1 MVFPINPNPL
11 PDTTGTSTNKIRV
24 EQVQRVAPVTLND
37 QVMADPKAA
46 VNLAMPTSHTEASRT
61 ARQALAHAGLVAHTD
76 GGTAALT
83 PSQHA
88 AITAAKQLAQNPLTP
103 DLTKLLNSVGDA
115 NDPRTLVT
123 RWPDDAVSKEQK
135 PSTTENALR
144 QNLQGLY
151 QNLARSP
158 MFAAHALATLLG
170 PRLGQG
176 HIDDKNSALIQ
187 EVNELVQSVSSES
200 PAAKEAARLLMH
212 GILNW
217 QGEFLPGVKASIV
230 REDIWEKDPKHEG
243 QMIRGSKITMEM
255 NLPQTGPFKVV
266 GVQFQDWV
274 NLTIQPPE
282 AFRASFVAERS
293 ALESRLKEQIPM
305 DVRYQMAKADNPAAG
320 TVHE

>member
-1 MVFPINPNPL
+1 MVIPINPNPL
-11 PDTTGTSTNKIRV
+11 PDTTGNSVNKIRV

-46 VNLAMPTSHTEASRT
+46 INLATPTSHAEASRM

-76 GGTAALT
+76 GDAATLT
-83 PSQHA
+83 PSQQA
-88 AITAAKQLAQNPLTP
+88 AAAAKQLAQNPLTP
-103 DLTKLLNSVGDA
+103 DLAKLLNSVGDA
-115 NDPRTLVT
+115 NNPRTLVT
-123 RWPDDAVSKEQK
+123 QWPDDAVGKEQK
-135 PSTTENALR
+135 PSSSENALR
-144 QNLQGLY
+144 QNLQGLH

-158 MFAAHALATLLG
+158 MFAAHALAALLG

-187 EVNELVQSVSSES
+187 QVKELMQSVSSES

-243 QMIRGSKITMEM
+243 QMLRGSKITMEM

-266 GVQFQDWV
+266 GVQFADWV

-282 AFRASFVAERS
+282 AFRESFVAERS

-305 DVRYQMAKADNPAAG
+305 DVRYQMAKVDIPPAA
-320 TVHE
+320 TAHE

>member
-1 MVFPINPNPL
+1 MVIPINPNPL
-11 PDTTGTSTNKIRV
+11 PDTTGNSVNKIRV

-46 VNLAMPTSHTEASRT
+46 VNLAMPTSHAEASRT

-76 GGTAALT
+76 GDASALT
-83 PSQHA
+83 PSQQA
-88 AITAAKQLAQNPLTP
+88 AAAAAKQLAQNPLTP
-103 DLTKLLNSVGDA
+103 DLAKLLNSVGDT
-115 NDPRTLVT
+115 NNPSTLVT
-123 RWPDDAVSKEQK
+123 QWPGDAAGKEQK
-135 PSTTENALR
+135 PSSAENALR

-158 MFAAHALATLLG
+158 MFAAHALATLVG

-176 HIDDKNSALIQ
+176 HIDDQNRDLIERVQ
-187 EVNELVQSVSSES
+187 DLMQSVSSDS
-200 PAAKEAARLLMH
+200 PPAKEAARLLMH

-217 QGEFLPGVKASIV
+217 QGEFLPGLKASIV

-243 QMIRGSKITMEM
+243 QMLRGSKITMEM

-266 GVQFQDWV
+266 GVQFQDVV

-282 AFRASFVAERS
+282 AFRANFVAERN
-293 ALESRLKEQIPM
+293 ALELRLKEQIPM
-305 DVRYQMAKADNPAAG
+305 DVRYQMAKADFPAAG